1 MRSNKI
7 FDSENKLKIG
17 AMVKNEDEPELVK
30 KVKTKSGHALEHS
43 NPVKIKEIFIEQD
56 GEFKW
61 LNNVY

>member
-17 AMVKNEDEPELVK
+17 AMVKNEDETELVK
-30 KVKTKSGHALEHS
+30 KVKTESGHALKHS
-43 NPVKIKEIFIEQD
+43 NTVKIKEIFIEQD